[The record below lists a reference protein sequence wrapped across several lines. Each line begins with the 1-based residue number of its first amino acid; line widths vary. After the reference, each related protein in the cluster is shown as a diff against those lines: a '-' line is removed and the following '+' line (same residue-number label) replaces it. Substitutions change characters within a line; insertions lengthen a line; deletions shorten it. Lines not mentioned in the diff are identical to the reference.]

1 MEVLAGMLVFA
12 GLVGF
17 GVAVAMLIARAAFKK
32 GWEYKRTGLVAGAA
46 LALFIVGMV
55 AAGPSARQ
63 GFEAGRQAALEQVDK
78 NGDIKASKTEAPA
91 QQAPKATPASENKP
105 VASKELSYEEWLK
118 KTITEAIGEK
128 ANTGK
133 PRIGSILFLD
143 KDKTDME
150 ITLWA
155 DDNLTP
161 GFIRDG
167 TVTKSTEVLR
177 RIFSDPRAKRALL
190 YWLFPVKDSYGQDKQ
205 MVIMQVVMTRETAS
219 KINWSGFNPLD
230 LPDVA
235 DKFHVH
241 PSLQ

>member
-1 MEVLAGMLVFA
+1 MEVLAGLLVFM
-12 GLVGF
+12 GLVGL
-17 GVAVAMLIARAAFKK
+17 GVAVAMLIVRLLFKK
-32 GWEYKRTGLVAGAA
+32 GWGYKRVGVVAGVA
-46 LALFIVGMV
+46 LALFIAGMV
-55 AAGPSARQ
+55 VAGPSTRQ

-78 NGDIKASKTEAPA
+78 NGDTKASKEKAPA
-91 QQAPKATPASENKP
+91 QQTPQATPIPENKP
-105 VASKELSYEEWLK
+105 KKELSYEEWLK

-128 ANTGK
+128 ANIGK
-133 PRIGSILFLD
+133 PRIESILFLD
-143 KDKTDME
+143 KAKTDME

-161 GFIRDG
+161 SFIRDG
-167 TVTKSTEVLR
+167 AVTKSAEVLR
-177 RIFSDPRAKRALL
+177 RIYSDPRAKRVLL

-205 MVIMQVVMTRETAS
+205 MVIMQVVMSRETAN

-235 DKFHVH
+235 DRIRIH

>member
-1 MEVLAGMLVFA
+1 MEVLAGLLVFV

-17 GVAVAMLIARAAFKK
+17 GVAVAMLIARAVFKK
-32 GWEYKRTGLVAGAA
+32 GWGYKRVGVVAGVA
-46 LALFIVGMV
+46 LALFVAGMV
-55 AAGPSARQ
+55 AAGPSTRQ

-78 NGDIKASKTEAPA
+78 QNNAKTSKAEAPA
-91 QQAPKATPASENKP
+91 QQTPQPAPTPENK
-105 VASKELSYEEWLK
+105 SKELSYEEWLK

-167 TVTKSTEVLR
+167 TVTKSAEVLR